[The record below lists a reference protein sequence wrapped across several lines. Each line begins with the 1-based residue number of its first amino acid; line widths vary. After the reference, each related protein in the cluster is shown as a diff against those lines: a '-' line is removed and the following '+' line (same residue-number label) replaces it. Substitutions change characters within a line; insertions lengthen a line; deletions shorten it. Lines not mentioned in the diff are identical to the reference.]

1 MEEKPQKKSLL
12 SIREKQPP
20 GRLYMSKKLKL
31 LNKLMSQGKIPLTLT
46 FSDLKRY
53 EGRSLFPGFH
63 NRVKYDFAKFVSNCL
78 NSEVSSCHLDNRA
91 SFAFLVLSLISGF
104 SVLEKGKTD
113 EHQLKILLRHMGK
126 EKSIFTCAARL
137 PGFVF
142 VKPLTVVQAVDLKN
156 LLHLPMAAFCCMHT
170 TFLNL
175 GYVRLFPSE
184 LKMRQLLNTPV
195 SHLHEA
201 EMSVES
207 MILQAS
213 GSDKK
218 VIYAPVLRMKN
229 LLGYVN
235 AVFNKFNEKS
245 LYTFL

>member
-1 MEEKPQKKSLL
+1 
-12 SIREKQPP
+12 
-20 GRLYMSKKLKL
+20 MSKKLKL
-31 LNKLMSQGKIPLTLT
+31 LYKLIPQTEDSSDSVT

-53 EGRSLFPGFH
+53 EGGSLFQGFH
-63 NRVKYDFAKFVSNCL
+63 NRVKYDFAKFLSNCL
-78 NSEVSSCHLDNRA
+78 ISEVSSHHLNNHA
-91 SFAFLVLSLISGF
+91 SFAFLVLYLISGF
-104 SVLEKGKTD
+104 SVFHIEKGKTD
-113 EHQLKILLRHMGK
+113 ERELKILLRHMMRK
-126 EKSIFTCAARL
+126 EKSIFTGAAEL
-137 PGFVF
+137 AGFVF

-156 LLHLPMAAFCCMHT
+156 LLRLPMAAFRRLRT
-170 TFLNL
+170 IFLNL

-184 LKMRQLLNTPV
+184 SKMRQLLNTPV

>member
-1 MEEKPQKKSLL
+1 M
-12 SIREKQPP
+12 R
-20 GRLYMSKKLKL
+20 
-31 LNKLMSQGKIPLTLT
+31 
-46 FSDLKRY
+46 
-53 EGRSLFPGFH
+53 
-63 NRVKYDFAKFVSNCL
+63 
-78 NSEVSSCHLDNRA
+78 
-91 SFAFLVLSLISGF
+91 
-104 SVLEKGKTD
+104 
-113 EHQLKILLRHMGK
+113 K
-126 EKSIFTCAARL
+126 EKSIFTGAAEL
-137 PGFVF
+137 AGFVF

-156 LLHLPMAAFCCMHT
+156 LLRLPMAAFRRLRT
-170 TFLNL
+170 IFLNL

-184 LKMRQLLNTPV
+184 SKMRQLLNTPV

-201 EMSVES
+201 KMSVES

>member
-1 MEEKPQKKSLL
+1 
-12 SIREKQPP
+12 
-20 GRLYMSKKLKL
+20 
-31 LNKLMSQGKIPLTLT
+31 
-46 FSDLKRY
+46 
-53 EGRSLFPGFH
+53 
-63 NRVKYDFAKFVSNCL
+63 
-78 NSEVSSCHLDNRA
+78 
-91 SFAFLVLSLISGF
+91 
-104 SVLEKGKTD
+104 
-113 EHQLKILLRHMGK
+113 
-126 EKSIFTCAARL
+126 
-137 PGFVF
+137 
-142 VKPLTVVQAVDLKN
+142 
-156 LLHLPMAAFCCMHT
+156 
-170 TFLNL
+170 
-175 GYVRLFPSE
+175 
-184 LKMRQLLNTPV
+184 MRQLLNTPV